1 MSVRLDPTLE
11 TRVEQESRRL
21 GVTKS
26 EFVKDALERVLG
38 LKNPADL
45 LSAVRSGKAMGNPQA
60 SRNVSA
66 RMKAK
71 LRAKLPD
78 CFRTADRA
86 IRGGWPP
93 PCSIRCV
100 GERIVGGWTS
110 THYDLALYCRGLVST
125 GNTPAF

>member
-1 MSVRLDPTLE
+1 VRITENWSDDMAMSVRLDPKLE
-11 TRVEQESRRL
+11 TRVAQESRRL

-45 LSAVRSGKAMGNPQA
+45 LETVHSCKAMGNPQA

-71 LRAKLPD
+71 LRAKLSD
-78 CFRTADRA
+78 
-86 IRGGWPP
+86 
-93 PCSIRCV
+93 
-100 GERIVGGWTS
+100 
-110 THYDLALYCRGLVST
+110 
-125 GNTPAF
+125 

>member
-1 MSVRLDPTLE
+1 MLLLWRCSGYIPNYVLQYCCITSLGRAMAMSVRLDPTLE

-45 LSAVRSGKAMGNPQA
+45 LSAVRSGKPMGNSQA

-66 RMKAK
+66 RMRAK

-78 CFRTADRA
+78 
-86 IRGGWPP
+86 
-93 PCSIRCV
+93 
-100 GERIVGGWTS
+100 
-110 THYDLALYCRGLVST
+110 
-125 GNTPAF
+125 